1 MARPTK
7 NTVEYFPHFCQH
19 GQTMF
24 ILEQRWGNDGYAF
37 WFKLL
42 EMLGSTENHFID
54 LRNIATKE
62 FLSAKTHLG
71 SEQCNEMLDLLADLD
86 AIDPDLWSQKKVV
99 WCDKLVSN
107 FDGVY
112 KKRRTDL
119 PEKPELRSRKEHLSK
134 VSGEKTPQSKVKES
148 KVKESRVEESR
159 NASPPEQDDHAVTV
173 FEREILSTLKGIKGY
188 SFCYSKDLEF
198 LRKIIVD
205 FPQVDIHEEIKKWE
219 TWLFDH
225 PLKKTSNPRSQIR
238 NWLKNAVR
246 FSANKEKNGIGQVDR
261 RKLSFEDY
269 MKESLDNAPE

>member
-24 ILEQRWGNDGYAF
+24 IMEQRWGNDGYAF

-62 FLSAKTHLG
+62 FLSAKTHL
-71 SEQCNEMLDLLADLD
+71 ETELCNEMLDLLADLD
-86 AIDPDLWSQKKVV
+86 AIDPDLWREEKVV

-119 PEKPELRSRKEHLSK
+119 PEKPGLGSRKQGLLK

-159 NASPPEQDDHAVTV
+159 DASSPEHEDPSVTV
-173 FEREILSTLKGIKGY
+173 SEREILSILKGVKGY
-188 SFCYSKDLEF
+188 TYCYSKDLEF
-198 LRKIIVD
+198 LRKIVVD
-205 FPQVDIHEEIKKWE
+205 FPQVDIQEEIKKWE

-246 FSANKEKNGIGQVDR
+246 FSENKGRNGNGPVDR

-269 MKESLDNAPE
+269 MRESLDHAPE